1 LILRSGPTEN
11 VAHDDAAPT
20 LAGARTSSARQS
32 WAVAAIT
39 LTSLVLI
46 VAVAAGSAAQIFSH
60 RGHVI
65 ETQQRELKNVALVLA
80 ENARHLFESVDLG
93 LQTVADRIEFTGDEA
108 ARSFAQRLG
117 SREAHLLL
125 KEAARV
131 SPFARSIFAIDDN
144 GRIVNSSEA
153 WPPLL
158 AGVADS
164 KYFSDLKASHALTTY
179 VSEPIRAPSGNE
191 WLVVFARK
199 FAGPHGELRGIL
211 AGTIELAHFERLFSS
226 LASGDESHISI
237 LRADG
242 TMLMRH
248 PRNDAVI
255 GRDFSEGGVFRHIL
269 RDKDSGESWLN
280 PRYDEKS
287 RFVAARKLSDYPL
300 VIVTATTA
308 AAALVDWRH
317 DALILATLAGGAIVV
332 IAFGAFISVRQL
344 SKAQRRSDYE
354 IERQKA
360 RLGMALDNMSQGL
373 CMFDAE
379 SRLILCNQRYLDMY
393 RLSPDIVK
401 PGCTLKTLIEH
412 RIETNTFVGDV
423 GSYVNEIKNLVT
435 RGKTVN
441 RLVEL
446 PDGRTIR
453 LVHQPMP
460 NGAWVATHE
469 DITVQRNAEKERD
482 RNREFLNLVV
492 ENIPVTTIVKDARDL
507 RYVFINEAGERY
519 YGMRRKDILG
529 KTANEVL
536 PEASAEMINRLDRQ
550 LLTTGRGAVS
560 DEHQIRMPNGEIRIA
575 KSTRMP
581 IPDSSGRAQYVL
593 SVIEDVTERKR
604 AEERIAHLA
613 HHDALTGLP
622 NRLLF
627 RTQLETTLKQL
638 RPGEHLALL
647 YLDIDHFKSI
657 NDTLG
662 HPVGDN
668 LLHTVS
674 ERLRDCLPP
683 NDAIAR
689 LGGDEFALVLTAIR
703 NPEDCIPIL
712 NKIYEAVRTPYNL
725 DGHQVLADLSIGIA
739 VAPGDGLEPD
749 ELLKNADLALYGA
762 KAEGRGTYRFFEL
775 EMDARMKERRALE
788 LDLRRAV
795 AESQF
800 ELYYQPVVGL
810 ETGTIVGC
818 EALLRW
824 QHPERGTISPADFI
838 PIAEETGLIVPI
850 GEWVLRQAC
859 TDAAT
864 WPVHLKVAVNL
875 SPAQFRSRSLVQMVF
890 NSFAAAGLHPER
902 LELEITETVLMQ
914 RNDTTLEML
923 RQLRKF
929 GVRIA
934 IDDFGTGFSSLSYLR
949 SFPISKLKIDRSF
962 IKDLPGD
969 KDALAIVRAVV
980 GLATSMG
987 IVSTA
992 EGVETEQQI
1001 EVLRTIGCN
1010 EMQGFVFSKPRPLRE
1025 IVRLFPRATAARQS
1039 VTAA

>member
-1 LILRSGPTEN
+1 M
-11 VAHDDAAPT
+11 
-20 LAGARTSSARQS
+20 
-32 WAVAAIT
+32 
-39 LTSLVLI
+39 
-46 VAVAAGSAAQIFSH
+46 
-60 RGHVI
+60 
-65 ETQQRELKNVALVLA
+65 VLA
-80 ENARHLFESVDLG
+80 ENARHLFASVDMG
-93 LQTVADRIEFTGDEA
+93 LQVVAERFDTSSGDTP
-108 ARSFAQRLG
+108 RDFAHRLG
-117 SREAHLLL
+117 GRETHLFL
-125 KEAARV
+125 KDAARV
-131 SPFARSIFAIDDN
+131 LPPATSIFAIDVD
-144 GRIVNSSEA
+144 GLVVNSSEA
-153 WPPLL
+153 WPPLRMDL
-158 AGVADS
+158 KDS
-164 KYFSDLKASHALTTY
+164 KYFSELKKSHALTTY
-179 VSEPIRAPSGNE
+179 LSEPFRAASGNE

-199 FAGPHGELRGIL
+199 MTGPRGEFRGIL
-211 AGTIELAHFERLFSS
+211 AGTIKLAHFERLFSG
-226 LASGDESHISI
+226 LTSGDEAHISI
-237 LRADG
+237 LHAEG

-248 PRNDAVI
+248 PRADAVI
-255 GRDFSEGGVFRHIL
+255 GRDFSEGGVFRDIL
-269 RDKDSGESWLN
+269 REKDSGESWLS
-280 PRYDEKS
+280 PRYDDKS
-287 RFVAARKLSDYPL
+287 RLVAARRLTDYP
-300 VIVTATTA
+300 VVVVTAVTA
-308 AAALVDWRH
+308 AAALVDWRR
-317 DALILATLAGGAIVV
+317 DAILLAALAVGAIIV
-332 IAFGAFISVRQL
+332 IALGALVSVRQL
-344 SKAQRRSDYE
+344 FKVQRRSERE
-354 IERQKA
+354 IERQKS

-401 PGCTLKTLIEH
+401 PGCTLQSLIEH
-412 RIETNTFVGDV
+412 RIDTNTFVGDV
-423 GSYVNEIKNLVT
+423 HNYVAEIKELVT

-441 RLVEL
+441 RLVEI

-453 LVHQPMP
+453 LVHQPIG

-492 ENIPVTTIVKDARDL
+492 ENIPVTTVVKDARDL

-529 KTANEVL
+529 KTASELL

-550 LLTTGRGAVS
+550 LLATGRGAVS

-581 IPDSSGRAQYVL
+581 IPDGAGKTQYVL

-638 RPGEHLALL
+638 RPDECLALL

-662 HPVGDN
+662 HPVGDS
-668 LLHTVS
+668 LLNAVS
-674 ERLRDCLPP
+674 ERLRDCVPA

-689 LGGDEFALVLTAIR
+689 LGGDEFAIVHTAIR
-703 NPEDCIPIL
+703 NPEDCIPLL
-712 NKIYEAVRTPYNL
+712 NKISEAIRAPYNL

-739 VAPGDGLEPD
+739 IAPGDGLEPD

-762 KAEGRGTYRFFEL
+762 KAEGRGTYRFFEV
-775 EMDARMKERRALE
+775 EMDARMKERRTLE

-795 AESQF
+795 ADGEF
-800 ELYYQPVVGL
+800 ELYYQPVIGL
-810 ETGTIVGC
+810 DTGAIVGC
-818 EALLRW
+818 EALIRW
-824 QHPERGTISPADFI
+824 HHPERGIISPADFI
-838 PIAEETGLIVPI
+838 PVAEETGLIVPI

-859 TDAAT
+859 TDAAG
-864 WPVHLKVAVNL
+864 WPEHLKVAVNL

-890 NSFAAAGLHPER
+890 NAFASAGLRPER

-914 RNDTTLEML
+914 RNETTLEML

-962 IKDLPGD
+962 IKDLPDD

-980 GLATSMG
+980 GLANSMG

-992 EGVETEQQI
+992 EGVETHRQI
-1001 EVLRTIGCN
+1001 EVLRSIGCP
-1010 EMQGFVFSKPRPLRE
+1010 EMQGYIFSRPLPLRE
-1025 IVRLFPRATAARQS
+1025 VVRLFPRAASPKNDHTISAA
-1039 VTAA
+1039 